1 MSSQSS
7 TSSLESLNESSTT
20 KYGLL
25 SLYMHELTISNK
37 NNICYDQGGL
47 KRKGDTTHFSL

>member
-25 SLYMHELTISNK
+25 SHTHEPTISNK
-37 NNICYDQGGL
+37 NNICYDTAASFVQMIIVM
-47 KRKGDTTHFSL
+47 KN

>member
-20 KYGLL
+20 KYGLEP
-25 SLYMHELTISNK
+25 YMREPTI
-37 NNICYDQGGL
+37 
-47 KRKGDTTHFSL
+47 F